1 MRFGDLLQ
9 AALTSLW
16 QRKFRSFLTV
26 LGVLIGTT
34 AVIVMISLGF
44 GLTQAQLGSIENQRS
59 LRQVTIHKG
68 PQKVERG
75 KKPPRMDDAL
85 LQELKLLPGVVRTWP
100 VYELQGEAKLGGQAQ
115 FLMIQAVPAYALQY
129 QGFDFAAGALPT
141 GGSQLGLVLG
151 SMVPDSMIDPFT
163 GKSALGSGKEVIG
176 KTLKVTFMSS
186 DEGRTDPNGQG
197 GQPLP
202 QPKKVS
208 AVVSGLLNGKPGV
221 YTMDSVSIF
230 ADLDETVKALKKAN
244 PGKALPGQD
253 TNSEGRPTGTFLY
266 SRFVLETDSVEDAEA
281 LHKLT
286 RELGYDAQ
294 ADIEWI
300 KQVQQQALLIQAVFG
315 GIGAISLLVAAIGIA
330 NTMMMSVYERTKEIG
345 VMKVLGARLGDI
357 RKLFLLEAAGIGFFG
372 GLLGTALSL
381 LLSGLLNDALGPTLG
396 NGMGGSAT
404 TISIIPGWLLLA
416 GIGFA
421 TFIGTVAGLLPA
433 QRAMRLSALE
443 AIRNTG

>member
-1 MRFGDLLQ
+1 
-9 AALTSLW
+9 
-16 QRKFRSFLTV
+16 
-26 LGVLIGTT
+26 
-34 AVIVMISLGF
+34 
-44 GLTQAQLGSIENQRS
+44 
-59 LRQVTIHKG
+59 
-68 PQKVERG
+68 
-75 KKPPRMDDAL
+75 
-85 LQELKLLPGVVRTWP
+85 
-100 VYELQGEAKLGGQAQ
+100 
-115 FLMIQAVPAYALQY
+115 
-129 QGFDFAAGALPT
+129 
-141 GGSQLGLVLG
+141 
-151 SMVPDSMIDPFT
+151 
-163 GKSALGSGKEVIG
+163 
-176 KTLKVTFMSS
+176 MSS

-208 AVVSGLLNGKPGV
+208 AVVSGLLNGEPGV

>member
-208 AVVSGLLNGKPGV
+208 AVVSGLLNGEPGV

-300 KQVQQQALLIQAVFG
+300 KQVQQQA
-315 GIGAISLLVAAIGIA
+315 
-330 NTMMMSVYERTKEIG
+330 
-345 VMKVLGARLGDI
+345 
-357 RKLFLLEAAGIGFFG
+357 
-372 GLLGTALSL
+372 
-381 LLSGLLNDALGPTLG
+381 
-396 NGMGGSAT
+396 
-404 TISIIPGWLLLA
+404 
-416 GIGFA
+416 
-421 TFIGTVAGLLPA
+421 
-433 QRAMRLSALE
+433 
-443 AIRNTG
+443 